1 VLLDLPAFAP
11 PDPRPSPTRITENNQ
26 GVTEMR
32 ISIVAM
38 FVLSFTITCGY
49 TSSAH
54 ARAQY
59 LAAFKKAYPN
69 LEAAAS
75 EAKCMMC
82 HPDKD
87 NKKERNDYAKETGK
101 NLTAKNEK
109 DDTKLK
115 EALTKAEAGKSAIAG
130 KTFGDLI
137 KADKLP
143 NATE

>member
-1 VLLDLPAFAP
+1 
-11 PDPRPSPTRITENNQ
+11 
-26 GVTEMR
+26 MR
-32 ISIVAM
+32 TSIVAM
-38 FVLSFTITCGY
+38 FVLSIALTCGY
-49 TSSAH
+49 TSPAH

-75 EAKCMMC
+75 ETKCMMC
-82 HPDKD
+82 HPNKD
-87 NKKERNDYAKETGK
+87 SKKERNEYAKEMGK
-101 NLTAKNEK
+101 SLTAKNEK

-115 EALTKAEAGKSAIAG
+115 EALTKAEAGKSAIEG

-143 NATE
+143 SATE